1 LNRKKEREDMIKSV
15 YERMDTFVSTTYHVT
30 FADRMTA
37 ALTRML
43 LRAGVKLG
51 KMSLLT
57 VRGRKSGQPHTVLVL
72 PVEHDGERFL
82 VAPYGVVQW
91 VRNLRAAGTA
101 TLTRGRCSETFTV
114 RELEAREAAPV
125 LKLYL
130 LLPVSAGVR
139 SYFDVTKDSPLE
151 AFEREA
157 VRHPVFQITS
167 VEETW

>member
-1 LNRKKEREDMIKSV
+1 MAQ
-15 YERMDTFVSTTYHVT
+15 TYHAN
-30 FADRMTA
+30 FADRLAA
-37 ALTRML
+37 ALTRAL

-51 KMSLLT
+51 TMSLLT

-72 PVEHDGERFL
+72 LVEQDGQRWL

-101 TLTRGRCSETFTV
+101 TLTRSRRSEAISVT
-114 RELEAREAAPV
+114 ELPAQEAAPV
-125 LKLYL
+125 LKQYL

-139 SYFDVTKDSPLE
+139 SYFDATKDSPLE

-157 VRHPVFQITS
+157 ARHPVFQIAPMQSQQKEHST
-167 VEETW
+167 